1 MIISFRKRKRE
12 GVCMEENVK
21 QHIVKLENRYNI
33 SITAVDDVIS
43 FDEEKIVIATNFGI
57 MELLGRDFKINQLN
71 TSNGELLVEGVV
83 DRLEYL
89 NDEEPQAEETGFF
102 GKLFR

>member
-1 MIISFRKRKRE
+1 
-12 GVCMEENVK
+12 MEENMK
-21 QHIVKLENRYNI
+21 QHHVKLENRYNI
-33 SITAVDDVIS
+33 SVTAVDDVIS

>member
-1 MIISFRKRKRE
+1 
-12 GVCMEENVK
+12 
-21 QHIVKLENRYNI
+21 
-33 SITAVDDVIS
+33 
-43 FDEEKIVIATNFGI
+43 

-89 NDEEPQAEETGFF
+89 NDEEPQSEETGFF